1 MFRKKHVHTPKIPT
15 SACLQR
21 SSWASLWISARP
33 WARFS
38 GPGSWGGFVWWHVI
52 PSLIDIQYLQ
62 SFSIARVSTSKA
74 LKSGQ
79 QRFHSSSGTQSHMF
93 DQNCT
98 DVQSFWGSSIHRSL
112 DFHDILAV
120 LIPNI
125 GQRT

>member
-62 SFSIARVSTSKA
+62 SFQSEGINLQSSKIGCSA
-74 LKSGQ
+74 VLVGLP
-79 QRFHSSSGTQSHMF
+79 GVVSHMF
-93 DQNCT
+93 DQNWT
-98 DVQSFWGSSIHRSL
+98 LVQ
-112 DFHDILAV
+112 
-120 LIPNI
+120 
-125 GQRT
+125 